1 MSSTKVIEQDI
12 QYLIEFN
19 NKILLEVAALT
30 ATLLNEKQDKLQQC
44 KWSDGESNT
53 DTDFSELACRCL
65 EESWLQIKQKYPQ
78 LNDITVTAAAPD
90 INCTFSKN
98 GKNIKIPKNKIELK
112 SSKGNTMPGSTIG
125 KLDIN
130 QPLIYCRRPKNTDE
144 PYEVRYGQYHMAMGE
159 SDVDLFQDRTPRPPI
174 NFTKLSS
181 SSFTTLNSEVV
192 YSEKKK
198 DDWVSHY
205 GKCAV
210 NRLSQPSSASW
221 QDALTKS
228 ILFEAVKDINSF
240 EEFIKFRE
248 SLL

>member
-12 QYLIEFN
+12 QYLTEFN

-53 DTDFSELACRCL
+53 DTDFSELACRCV
-65 EESWLQIKQKYPQ
+65 EETWLQIKQKYPQ
-78 LNDITVTAAAPD
+78 LNDIGVVAAAPD

-98 GKNIKIPKNKIELK
+98 GKNIKIPKTKIELK

-144 PYEVRYGQYHMAMGE
+144 PYEVRYGQYHMAMGD

-174 NFTKLSS
+174 NFTKL
-181 SSFTTLNSEVV
+181 TTSNSEIV

-210 NRLSQPSSASW
+210 NRLTQPSSASW

-240 EEFIKFRE
+240 EEFVKFRE
-248 SLL
+248 SLM

>member
-12 QYLIEFN
+12 QYLTEFN

-30 ATLLNEKQDKLQQC
+30 ATLLNEKQEKLQQC

-53 DTDFSELACRCL
+53 DTDFSELACRCV
-65 EESWLQIKQKYPQ
+65 EETWLQIKQKYPQ
-78 LNDITVTAAAPD
+78 LNDIGVVAAAPD

-98 GKNIKIPKNKIELK
+98 GKNIKIPKTKIELK

-144 PYEVRYGQYHMAMGE
+144 PYEVRYGQYHMAMGD

-174 NFTKLSS
+174 NFTKL
-181 SSFTTLNSEVV
+181 TTSNSEIV

-210 NRLSQPSSASW
+210 NRLTQPSSASW

-228 ILFEAVKDINSF
+228 ILSEAVKDINSF
-240 EEFIKFRE
+240 EEFVKFRE
-248 SLL
+248 SLM

>member
-12 QYLIEFN
+12 QYLTEFN

-53 DTDFSELACRCL
+53 DTDFSELACRCV
-65 EESWLQIKQKYPQ
+65 EETWLQIKQKYPQ
-78 LNDITVTAAAPD
+78 LNDIGVVAEAPD

-98 GKNIKIPKNKIELK
+98 GKNIKIPKTKIELK

-144 PYEVRYGQYHMAMGE
+144 PYEVRYGQYHMAMGD

-174 NFTKLSS
+174 NFTKL
-181 SSFTTLNSEVV
+181 TTSNSEIV

-210 NRLSQPSSASW
+210 NRLTQPSSASW

-240 EEFIKFRE
+240 EEFVKFRE
-248 SLL
+248 SLM

>member
-12 QYLIEFN
+12 QYLTEFN

-30 ATLLNEKQDKLQQC
+30 ATLLNEKQDKLQHC

-53 DTDFSELACRCL
+53 DTDFSELACRCV
-65 EESWLQIKQKYPQ
+65 EETWLQIKQKYPQ
-78 LNDITVTAAAPD
+78 LNDIGVVAAAPD

-98 GKNIKIPKNKIELK
+98 GKNIKIPKTKIELK

-144 PYEVRYGQYHMAMGE
+144 PYEVRYGQYHMAMGD

-174 NFTKLSS
+174 NFTKL
-181 SSFTTLNSEVV
+181 TTSNSEIV

-210 NRLSQPSSASW
+210 NRLTQPSSASW

-240 EEFIKFRE
+240 EEFVKFRE
-248 SLL
+248 SLM

>member
-30 ATLLNEKQDKLQQC
+30 TALLNEKQELLRQC

-53 DTDFSELACRCL
+53 DTDFSELACRCV
-65 EESWLQIKQKYPQ
+65 EQVWLQIKQKYPQ
-78 LNDITVTAAAPD
+78 LGAIAVSAAAPD

-98 GKNIKIPKNKIELK
+98 GKNIKIPKTKIELK

-130 QPLIYCRRPKNTDE
+130 QPLIYCRRPKNVDTDE
-144 PYEVRYGQYHMAMGE
+144 PYE

-181 SSFTTLNSEVV
+181 SSSLNSEVV

-205 GKCAV
+205 GKCAI

-221 QDALTKS
+221 QDALTKI

-240 EEFIKFRE
+240 EEFVKFRE

>member
-12 QYLIEFN
+12 QYLTEFN

-30 ATLLNEKQDKLQQC
+30 ATLLNEKQEKLQQC

-53 DTDFSELACRCL
+53 DTDFSELACRCV
-65 EESWLQIKQKYPQ
+65 EETWLQIKQKYPQ
-78 LNDITVTAAAPD
+78 LNDIGVVAAAPD

-98 GKNIKIPKNKIELK
+98 GKNIKIPKTKIELK

-144 PYEVRYGQYHMAMGE
+144 PYEVRYGQYHMAMGD

-174 NFTKLSS
+174 NFTKL
-181 SSFTTLNSEVV
+181 TTSNSEIV

-210 NRLSQPSSASW
+210 NRLTQPSSASW

-240 EEFIKFRE
+240 EEFVKFRE
-248 SLL
+248 SLM